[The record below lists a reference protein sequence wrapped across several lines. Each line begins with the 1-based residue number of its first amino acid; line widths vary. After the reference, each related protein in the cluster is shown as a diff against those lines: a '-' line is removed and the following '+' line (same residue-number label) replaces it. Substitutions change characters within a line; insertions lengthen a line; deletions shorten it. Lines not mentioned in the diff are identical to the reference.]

1 MTDTPMTLREYLLLA
16 LLCSVSI
23 VGLSKYHN
31 YLSTRGSPQ
40 VVLNSLPATKVKCD
54 TSSIKGY
61 CSAKGIY
68 ENKWMEAQK

>member
-1 MTDTPMTLREYLLLA
+1 MHTTLYLLLA
-16 LLCSVSI
+16 VFGASGILL
-23 VGLSKYHN
+23 
-31 YLSTRGSPQ
+31 GSEYAKHQSP